1 MEVKGPYS
9 PNGSFY
15 EVKLIR
21 VSRDKIDPLPS
32 QMEKKAYHF
41 NNLYQKKFSSTS
53 SLKELNEFNKFLEYL
68 RKKLDLLGKE
78 LKVEIDQ
85 ELRLPIFKIIDIETK
100 EVIRQIPLEEILK
113 LMKYFKKLLLSDKIE
128 LENLKGLILNEEV

>member
-1 MEVKGPYS
+1 MEVKGPYG

-15 EVKLIR
+15 EVKLIK
-21 VSRDKIDPLPS
+21 VHRDKIDHLPS
-32 QMEKKAYHF
+32 QVEKKTYHF
-41 NNLYQKKFSSTS
+41 NNLYQKRFG
-53 SLKELNEFNKFLEYL
+53 SLGSLQELNEFNKFLEYL

-78 LKVEIDQ
+78 LRVEIDQ
-85 ELRLPIFKIIDIETK
+85 ELKLPIFKIIDIETK